1 MEISASMVMQL
12 REKTGVSMMACK
24 KALTEANGD
33 MDKAVE
39 ILRKSGEAKAASK
52 ADRATHEGRL
62 FIQVKGSKLLAVGL
76 SCETD
81 FVARNEDFAAIGE
94 KMIGIL
100 ENGDETSAREQG
112 EALLKEAVVKLG
124 ENMSVSLVK
133 KLEGKNWGYYIHSN
147 NKLAAAVSVENGTED
162 QAKEVAM
169 HVAATNPGYLSP
181 ADVAESF
188 VNQEVEIMKANL
200 KNEGKPENIW
210 DKILEGK
217 VKKLREE
224 HALLT
229 QNFVKDPS
237 MTVEKFLN
245 GAKITHFERFAL

>member
-1 MEISASMVMQL
+1 MEITASMVMQL

-24 KALTEANGD
+24 KALTEAGGD

-62 FIQVKGSKLLAVGL
+62 FIRIKGSMLFAVGL

-94 KMIGIL
+94 KILDLL
-100 ENGDETSAREQG
+100 ENGDESAAKEQG
-112 EALLKEAVVKLG
+112 ETLLKEAVVKLG
-124 ENMSVSLVK
+124 ENMSVGFVK
-133 KLEGKNWGYYIHSN
+133 KIEGNTWGYYIHSN
-147 NKLAAAVSVENGTED
+147 NKLGAAVSVENGSED

-188 VNQEVEIMKANL
+188 VNGEVEIMKANL

-224 HALLT
+224 NALLT

-237 MTVEKFLN
+237 MSVEKFLN
-245 GAKITHFERFAL
+245 SAKITKFERFAV